1 MRSNLEAAQQHVA
14 EHIHLRNAV
23 WGVSAMPVPCLSM
36 KAVAVV
42 ALVAVVPVGVVVTV
56 VVVMVYHPAAAG
68 NATCPSPMT
77 QP

>member
-1 MRSNLEAAQQHVA
+1 MLPSTFAYGKAT
-14 EHIHLRNAV
+14 

-42 ALVAVVPVGVVVTV
+42 ALVAVVPMGMVAIV
-56 VVVMVYHPAAAG
+56 VVVMVYHPAVATG
-68 NATCPSPMT
+68 NATCPSPMK

>member
-1 MRSNLEAAQQHVA
+1 
-14 EHIHLRNAV
+14 
-23 WGVSAMPVPCLSM
+23 MPVPCLSM

-56 VVVMVYHPAAAG
+56 VVVMVYHPAIAAG
-68 NATCPSPMT
+68 NATCPSPMM